1 MPSCANNLTATSL
14 NTQHSTDMGRP
25 KTRSKPKAGGHRVKI
40 IKDDEGKELVSV
52 QGHTGEDVPPGK
64 AMQIMEAHVAGMPAT
79 RIAKAF
85 NTSYHTVIALIR
97 NRPEMLEK
105 ARVTAANNWKTLA
118 AVGTAELLDRVP
130 DMKDHGLVIMSAVA
144 SEKMELLSGNA
155 TQRVEHVMAPAADA
169 WQDFVAGLKQAQ
181 VIEVASE
188 PVASEASVPQKV
200 AALPPAVIEIE
211 TEPLQ

>member
-1 MPSCANNLTATSL
+1 MA
-14 NTQHSTDMGRP
+14 RP

-64 AMQIMEAHVAGMPAT
+64 ALAIMEAHVAGMPAT
-79 RIAKAF
+79 RIARAY

-97 NRPEMLEK
+97 NRPEMLDR

-144 SEKMELLSGNA
+144 SEKAELLSGGA
-155 TQRVEHVMAPAADA
+155 TQRVEHVMAPAADE
-169 WQDFVAGLKQAQ
+169 WLTFVAGLKRREDSTDVAFQPVSGPEAGAQ
-181 VIEVASE
+181 
-188 PVASEASVPQKV
+188 K
-200 AALPPAVIEIE
+200 AAELPAPGPKQDNPAQWTLED
-211 TEPLQ
+211 EPLTL

>member
-1 MPSCANNLTATSL
+1 MA
-14 NTQHSTDMGRP
+14 RP

-40 IKDDEGKELVSV
+40 IEDDNGKELVSV
-52 QGHTGEDVPPGK
+52 QGHTGADVPPGK
-64 AMQIMEAHVAGMPAT
+64 AMQIMEAHVGGMSAT

-105 ARVTAANNWKTLA
+105 ARQTAANNWKTLA

-130 DMKDHGLVIMSAVA
+130 DMANHGLVIMSAVA

-155 TQRVEHVMAPAADA
+155 TQRVEHVVAPAADA
-169 WQDFVAGLKQAQ
+169 WASFVSGLKSEQ
-181 VIEVASE
+181 VIDVEFQ
-188 PVASEASVPQKV
+188 PVGSVSAAPQKA
-200 AALPPAVIEIE
+200 AALPDALIEIE
-211 TEPLQ
+211 TGSTEETRN

>member
-1 MPSCANNLTATSL
+1 MA
-14 NTQHSTDMGRP
+14 RP

-40 IKDDEGKELVSV
+40 IKDDAGKELVSV

-64 AMQIMEAHVAGMPAT
+64 VAEILSAHVSGMPAT
-79 RIAKAF
+79 RIARAF

-97 NRPEMLEK
+97 NRPEALEK
-105 ARVTAANNWKTLA
+105 ARQTAANNWKTLA

-144 SEKMELLSGNA
+144 SEKAELLSGGA

-169 WQDFVAGLKQAQ
+169 WQDFVSGLRKSDQ
-181 VIEVASE
+181 VIDVAFE
-188 PVASEASVPQKV
+188 PVGPEGREPQKA
-200 AALPPAVIEIE
+200 AALPDALIEIE
-211 TEPLQ
+211 TGSTEETRN

>member
-1 MPSCANNLTATSL
+1 
-14 NTQHSTDMGRP
+14 MGRP

-40 IKDDEGKELVSV
+40 IKDDAGKELVSV

-64 AMQIMEAHVAGMPAT
+64 VAEILSAHVSGMPAT
-79 RIAKAF
+79 RIARAY

-97 NRPEMLEK
+97 NRPEALEK
-105 ARVTAANNWKTLA
+105 ARQTAANNWKTLA

-144 SEKMELLSGNA
+144 SEKAELLSGGA

-169 WQDFVAGLKQAQ
+169 WQDFVSGLKSAN
-181 VIEVASE
+181 VIDVVAE
-188 PVASEASVPQKV
+188 PVGPREPGAQKA
-200 AALPPAVIEIE
+200 AALPDRADNSDISNA
-211 TEPLQ
+211 

>member
-1 MPSCANNLTATSL
+1 MIMA
-14 NTQHSTDMGRP
+14 RP

-79 RIAKAF
+79 RIARAY

-155 TQRVEHVMAPAADA
+155 TSRVEHVMAPAADA
-169 WQDFVAGLKQAQ
+169 WNDFVAGLRKGGDVVDVEFQ
-181 VIEVASE
+181 
-188 PVASEASVPQKV
+188 PVASEAAAPEK
-200 AALPPAVIEIE
+200 ANALPAAPIEIE
-211 TEPLQ
+211 TGPTQESNT

>member
-1 MPSCANNLTATSL
+1 MA
-14 NTQHSTDMGRP
+14 RP

-40 IKDDEGKELVSV
+40 IEDDNGKELVSV
-52 QGHTGEDVPPGK
+52 QGHTGADIPPGK
-64 AMQIMEAHVAGMPAT
+64 AMQIMEAHVGGMSAT

-105 ARVTAANNWKTLA
+105 ARQTASNNWKTLA

-130 DMKDHGLVIMSAVA
+130 DMANHGLVIMSAVA

-169 WQDFVAGLKQAQ
+169 WQDFVSGLRSANVIDVTAERVDLSVGSEGREAQ
-181 VIEVASE
+181 KA
-188 PVASEASVPQKV
+188 
-200 AALPPAVIEIE
+200 AALPAAAIEIE
-211 TEPLQ
+211 TGSTEESER

>member
-1 MPSCANNLTATSL
+1 
-14 NTQHSTDMGRP
+14 MGRP

-40 IKDDEGKELVSV
+40 IKDDKGKELVSV

-64 AMQIMEAHVAGMPAT
+64 AMAIMEAHVAGMPAT
-79 RIAKAF
+79 RIARAY

-118 AVGTAELLDRVP
+118 AIGTAELFDRVP

-144 SEKMELLSGNA
+144 SEKAELLSGGA
-155 TQRVEHVMAPAADA
+155 THRVEHVMAPAADA
-169 WQDFVAGLKQAQ
+169 WADFVAGLRKSGEVVDVEFQPVGMPEPAAQ
-181 VIEVASE
+181 KA
-188 PVASEASVPQKV
+188 
-200 AALPPAVIEIE
+200 AALPPVSITP
-211 TEPLQ
+211 TEESDMSVSQEARPY

>member
-1 MPSCANNLTATSL
+1 MA
-14 NTQHSTDMGRP
+14 RP

-52 QGHTGEDVPPGK
+52 QGHTGADVPPGK
-64 AMQIMEAHVAGMPAT
+64 AMQIMEAHVGGMSAT
-79 RIAKAF
+79 RIARAY

-97 NRPEMLEK
+97 NRPEMLDK

-144 SEKMELLSGNA
+144 SEKAELLSGGA
-155 TQRVEHVMAPAADA
+155 TQRVEHVMAPAADE
-169 WQDFVAGLKQAQ
+169 WITFVAGLRKGTEAVDVEFQ
-181 VIEVASE
+181 
-188 PVASEASVPQKV
+188 PVDALTAGPQKA
-200 AALPPAVIEIE
+200 AALPEALIEIE
-211 TEPLQ
+211 TGPTEELN

>member
-1 MPSCANNLTATSL
+1 MA
-14 NTQHSTDMGRP
+14 RP

-64 AMQIMEAHVAGMPAT
+64 VAEILAAHVSGMPAT
-79 RIAKAF
+79 RIARAF
-85 NTSYHTVIALIR
+85 NTSYHTIIALIR
-97 NRPEMLEK
+97 NRPEALEK
-105 ARVTAANNWKTLA
+105 ARQTAANNWKTLA

-144 SEKMELLSGNA
+144 SEKAELLSGGA

-169 WQDFVAGLKQAQ
+169 WQDFVAGLKQAD
-181 VIEVASE
+181 VIEVAAES
-188 PVASEASVPQKV
+188 VASEAPEPQKA
-200 AALPPAVIEIE
+200 AALPAPLIEIE
-211 TEPLQ
+211 TGPLQ